1 MTIDQQGSR
10 QVGDRVEDLLREV
23 APVTRGVVRPF
34 ERTVGDEV
42 QAVLDDP
49 RAVVDLALQVLRLG
63 GWSIGIGAGR
73 VDVPLPDSVRAAQG
87 PAFIHAR
94 EAVEAAKSR
103 VRPVPLAVRG
113 ADAAL
118 AAEAEAVLVLLGATA
133 ARRSPAGWDAVDAL
147 LGCRSGGGHEQRQ
160 EDVAARLGITQQ
172 AVSQRLRTALWAE
185 EEAARPAAARLLSLA
200 GDLGEDAGREQP
212 QVTGS
217 ADR

>member
-1 MTIDQQGSR
+1 MFVIDLDQRGSR
-10 QVGDRVEDLLREV
+10 SGTDQVPALLDRLRDV
-23 APVTRGVVRPF
+23 PALRAF

-73 VDVPLPDSVRAAQG
+73 VDLPLPDSVRAAQG

-103 VRPVPLAVRG
+103 TRAVPLAVRG
-113 ADAAL
+113 VAPAA
-118 AAEAEAVLVLLGATA
+118 AAQAEGVLVMLGALA
-133 ARRSPAGWDAVDAL
+133 ARRSPAGWAAIDAVTAAERAPQ
-147 LGCRSGGGHEQRQ
+147 GA
-160 EDVAARLGITQQ
+160 VAESLGISQQ

-185 EEAARPAAARLLSLA
+185 ETAVRPAAATLLA
-200 GDLGEDAGREQP
+200 EAATPVGPGR
-212 QVTGS
+212 
-217 ADR
+217 